1 MEKLW
6 NNERRLWLEGVSVYH
21 ELLHPQCIMTFSAPV
36 GIMQG
41 DTIAKSL
48 QGVPR
53 WTDVQMTEQ
62 STSAGDDT
70 VVLAYRAEGHRE
82 NSDPYFAY
90 CSSTYVRQENGWRII
105 QHQQTPI
112 D

>member
-21 ELLHPQCIMTFSAPV
+21 ELLPV

-41 DTIAKSL
+41 DTIAESL